1 MTDSPTAEFDAV
13 VVGAGMAG
21 LYSLWRLRR
30 LGFTAVA
37 IEQGDGVG
45 GTWFWNRYPGCRCD
59 VPSLEYSFGFSPEL
73 EQEWEWTEVFPSQ
86 PEIERYLN
94 HVADRFDLRRDIRL
108 STKVTG
114 ATYGEDART
123 WTVSTDAGDA
133 ITARFVIMA
142 TGALSVPQVPAID
155 GIDDFAG
162 PLIYTST
169 WPHDPVD
176 LAGKRVG
183 LVGTGSSGVQATPE
197 LADMAGHLWVFQRT
211 PTFTWPSHN
220 GPLDPAV
227 QAEAKAHYRA
237 LRAGQR
243 TSPGGVT
250 GSTGAIILQ
259 SAEEQRSILEASE
272 EERLAALEELGWD
285 GTRVWGDALVDP
297 DANEAAVELYR
308 EMVRRTVDDPELAES
323 LSPRG
328 FPMHCKRPVIDSHYF
343 ETFNR
348 DDVTLVDLRQ
358 GGIDRIDAT
367 GIQTAQ
373 GHYDLDVIVLAT
385 GFDAMTGAATR
396 IDLRGRGGRL
406 LRDEWA
412 GGPRSY
418 LGLQSA
424 GFPNLFTV
432 TGPGSPSVLANVVVC
447 IEQHVEWITDCMAHM
462 RERGFT
468 EVEPTVEAQDGWVD
482 HVNEIAAPTMMVA
495 PTCNSWYVG
504 ANIPGKPR
512 ALMPYVGGLD
522 RYTAACDEVVADGYR
537 GFVFT

>member
-1 MTDSPTAEFDAV
+1 VSDSATPELDVV

-21 LYSLWRLRR
+21 LYSLHRLRR
-30 LGFTAVA
+30 LGFTAVVL
-37 IEQGDGVG
+37 EQGDGVG

-73 EQEWEWTEVFPSQ
+73 EQEWEWSEVFPSQ

-108 STKVTG
+108 RTRVTG
-114 ATYGEDART
+114 ATYDEAT
-123 WTVSTDAGDA
+123 HSWAVTTDAGDTL
-133 ITARFVIMA
+133 TARVVIMA
-142 TGALSVPQVPAID
+142 TGALSVPQVPDIP
-155 GIDDFAG
+155 GLDDFAG
-162 PLIYTST
+162 ELLYTST
-169 WPHDPVD
+169 WPREPVD
-176 LAGKRVG
+176 LTGKRVG

-197 LADMAGHLWVFQRT
+197 LADMAEHLWVFQRT

-227 QAEAKAHYRA
+227 QRATKAHYRE

-243 TSPGGVT
+243 ANPGGVT

-259 SAEEQRSILEASE
+259 VAEPRRILDATE
-272 EERLAALEELGWD
+272 EERLAVLEELGWD
-285 GTRVWGDALVDP
+285 GTRVWGDALTDGE
-297 DANEAAVELYR
+297 ANEAACELYR
-308 EMVRRTVDDPELAES
+308 EMVRRTVHDPELAEA

-348 DDVTLVDLRQ
+348 DDVTLVDLRR
-358 GGIDRIDAT
+358 GGIETVDAT
-367 GIQTAQ
+367 GVQTAQ
-373 GHYDLDVIVLAT
+373 GHFDLDVIVLAT
-385 GFDAMTGAATR
+385 GFDAMTGAVTR

-447 IEQHVEWITDCMAHM
+447 IEQHVEWITDCMVHM
-462 RERGFT
+462 RDHGFT
-468 EVEPTVEAQDGWVD
+468 EVEPTVEAQDAWVG
-482 HVNEIAAPTMMVA
+482 HVNAIAAPTMMTA
-495 PTCNSWYVG
+495 PACRSWYLG

-512 ALMPYVGGLD
+512 VFMPYVGGLD
-522 RYTAACDEVVADGYR
+522 RYIGECDAVVADGYR
-537 GFVFT
+537 GFVFA

>member
-1 MTDSPTAEFDAV
+1 MSDNATPDLDVV

-21 LYSLWRLRR
+21 LYSLYRLRE

-37 IEQGDGVG
+37 FEQGDGVG

-114 ATYGEDART
+114 ATYDEAAHV
-123 WTVSTDAGDA
+123 WTVTTEPGDA
-133 ITARFVIMA
+133 VTARYVIMA
-142 TGALSVPQVPAID
+142 TGALSVPQIPAID
-155 GIDDFAG
+155 GIDDFDG
-162 PLIYTST
+162 TLIYRST
-169 WPHDPVD
+169 WPREPVD
-176 LAGKRVG
+176 LTGKRVG

-197 LADMAGHLWVFQRT
+197 LADMAAHLWVFQRT
-211 PTFTWPSHN
+211 PTFTWPSRN
-220 GPLDPAV
+220 GPLDPEV
-227 QAEAKAHYRA
+227 QAETKAHYRE

-243 TSPGGVT
+243 SNPGGVT

-259 SAEEQRSILEASE
+259 VAEQQRTILEATE
-272 EERLAALEELGWD
+272 EERLAVLDELGWD
-285 GTRVWGDALVDP
+285 GTRVWGDAVTDP
-297 DANEAAVELYR
+297 EANEAAVELYR
-308 EMVRRTVDDPELAES
+308 EMVRRTVTDPELAES

-348 DDVTLVDLRQ
+348 DDVTLVDLRK
-358 GGIDRIDAT
+358 GGIERIDAT

-373 GHYDLDVIVLAT
+373 GHFDLDVIVLAT
-385 GFDAMTGAATR
+385 GFDGMTGAVTR
-396 IDLRGRGGRL
+396 IDLRGRDGRL

-412 GGPRSY
+412 GGPRTY
-418 LGLQSA
+418 LGLQA
-424 GFPNLFTV
+424 VGFPNLFTV
-432 TGPGSPSVLANVVVC
+432 TGPGSPSVLANVVVG

-462 RERGFT
+462 REQGLT
-468 EVEPTVEAQDGWVD
+468 EVEPTPEAQDGWVET
-482 HVNEIAAPTMMVA
+482 VNALGASTMMVA
-495 PTCNSWYVG
+495 PSCNSWYVG

-512 ALMPYVGGLD
+512 VFMPYAGGLN
-522 RYTAACDEVVADGYR
+522 RYIDECDAVVADGYR
-537 GFVFT
+537 GFVFA